1 MGPVEGRTGAGVF
14 ATLAIGVIAGLFG
27 GVLED
32 GGGGDGVGAAAAGA
46 DRISTG
52 FEATGGGAG
61 LTSIVERRS
70 CVRRSSSIHGGLAT
84 PVGVFLVGFSTGY
97 IPKRRTKILS
107 NTTDSLPPPPPPR
120 KK

>member
-70 CVRRSSSIHGGLAT
+70 CVRR
-84 PVGVFLVGFSTGY
+84 
-97 IPKRRTKILS
+97 K
-107 NTTDSLPPPPPPR
+107 
-120 KK
+120 